1 MDAPHAADASAEGG
15 SQSLSDAEYE
25 RELEALRKI
34 SADATRELEMRQ
46 AARSAASRT
55 EPYDTLVSVDAEGLQ
70 HVSAGGMESP
80 WMGSSHGA
88 ADE

>member
-34 SADATRELEMRQ
+34 SADATREL
-46 AARSAASRT
+46 
-55 EPYDTLVSVDAEGLQ
+55 
-70 HVSAGGMESP
+70 
-80 WMGSSHGA
+80 
-88 ADE
+88 

>member
-1 MDAPHAADASAEGG
+1 MDASAEGG
-15 SQSLSDAEYE
+15 INSQSLSDAEYE

-55 EPYDTLVSVDAEGLQ
+55 ALYDTGVSVDAEGRQ
-70 HVSAGGMESP
+70 PVSAGGMESQ

>member
-1 MDAPHAADASAEGG
+1 MDASAEGG
-15 SQSLSDAEYE
+15 INSQSLSDAEYE

-55 EPYDTLVSVDAEGLQ
+55 ALYDTVVSADAEGRQ
-70 HVSAGGMESP
+70 HVSAGGMESQ